1 MKAGKSEIC
10 RSGQQA
16 RNPGANILR
25 FEAKFLLQGN
35 ISVAHKTFQLTDWMK
50 STQVIKDNLLPG
62 SQLIGNVD
70 LIYKIFLLQPL
81 GECFIDMLEAVA
93 YPS

>member
-1 MKAGKSEIC
+1 MLMKAGKSEIC

-16 RNPGANILR
+16 RKPILR

-81 GECFIDMLEAVA
+81 DECFIDMLEAVA